1 MAKSLLS
8 RHDLERAVL
17 AEIRSCYG
25 CEDVTAV
32 DLNEIADPRFNTNW
46 GILTL
51 LRPDEVEFDVN
62 VAEHNGRAI
71 ATVQG
76 RLRPLYDLK
85 VN

>member
-1 MAKSLLS
+1 MTKSLLS
-8 RHDLERAVL
+8 RDDLERAVL
-17 AEIRSCYG
+17 LQIRSFYG

-32 DLNEIADPRFNTNW
+32 TLNAIADPRFETNW

-51 LRPDEVEFDVN
+51 LRPDEVEFDVK

-71 ATVQG
+71 AAVQR
-76 RLRPLYDLK
+76 RLRPLYDLE